1 MLYCLIF
8 TILFVPYPFL
18 YFIFGI
24 MKMNK
29 VDSNVYSMIVGLTN
43 TRIFP
48 TDKMVL
54 KITDLFYNS
63 INLLYSN
70 DHIIIFSSQ
79 YTTSTM
85 SSSHYRN
92 LLYRFSI
99 VQIMNLFILS
109 LKMLNMCSKKCTS
122 IN

>member
-1 MLYCLIF
+1 MLYCFIF
-8 TILFVPYPFL
+8 TILFVSYPFL
-18 YFIFGI
+18 YYIFGI

-29 VDSNVYSMIVGLTN
+29 VDSKVYSMIVGLTN
-43 TRIFP
+43 TRILP

-54 KITDLFYNS
+54 KIIDLFCNS

-70 DHIIIFSSQ
+70 DHIIIFSSR

-99 VQIMNLFILS
+99 AQIMNLFIVS

-122 IN
+122 TN

>member
-8 TILFVPYPFL
+8 TILFVSYPFL
-18 YFIFGI
+18 YYIFGI

-29 VDSNVYSMIVGLTN
+29 VDSKVYSIIVDLTN
-43 TRIFP
+43 TRILP

-54 KITDLFYNS
+54 KIIDLFYNS

-70 DHIIIFSSQ
+70 DHIIIFSSR

-99 VQIMNLFILS
+99 AQIMNLFIVS

-122 IN
+122 TN

>member
-1 MLYCLIF
+1 
-8 TILFVPYPFL
+8 
-18 YFIFGI
+18 

-70 DHIIIFSSQ
+70 DHIIIFSSR

-85 SSSHYRN
+85 S
-92 LLYRFSI
+92 
-99 VQIMNLFILS
+99 
-109 LKMLNMCSKKCTS
+109 
-122 IN
+122 